1 MVASGWLVY
10 CNSCCGALLLL
21 WCFVSSVGILFFD
34 FVFCVVYISLVL
46 VGIAGA
52 DCFAAGWCCGT
63 SYAGWIWVVVSGW
76 LSVHSVVWVL
86 MIVLGGCYDC

>member
-46 VGIAGA
+46 VVLRVLIALLWVG
-52 DCFAAGWCCGT
+52 
-63 SYAGWIWVVVSGW
+63 VVV
-76 LSVHSVVWVL
+76 LP
-86 MIVLGGCYDC
+86 MRGGFG